1 MKRIINTF
9 LLLSFAIMAMAQ
21 TSFVVA
27 DKNGNSQ
34 LVQSLVFQQQQ
45 TADRF
50 SWKSDGSATGDIKDL
65 LFIARAKAELATA
78 SSNDVTEMLEQLS
91 GTGQADAEAIA
102 AALENNPNVEEAYTE
117 DGGNLIVKNI
127 DGEGDVVYPMYEMM
141 SPFSDIQI
149 PEQNNYSKQKRMPRK
164 ASKQYPKVAI
174 FNFFEDMNQ
183 YKVQNLITRNI
194 EWDFYLN
201 GYDVDYYT
209 PNNSDPSLRF
219 TYKNLGSVLYSS
231 KNYAAIII
239 MTHGAWVKGESC
251 LCTGE
256 LAGKNDKSLYN
267 WADKKYY
274 KRYPA
279 DIQAESNC
287 ILYLGIC
294 NGPGKD
300 GFNSMSPT
308 IGYTG
313 PTRMAQANAA
323 MMFYLML
330 NEGYNLKKA
339 VSALQ
344 PEPAPY
350 QNTEIYKSNNVDS
363 QMLES
368 ETYSERDYFE
378 DSSVHYW
385 LENKG
390 DYSRVHGRFDAN
402 GDKRPRFAW
411 IEYVPIICNDFDMME
426 AFYDYHHDNFP
437 SVKSI
442 TGVDEDGWFDVN
454 SYLRKLPENI
464 YICRIEGW
472 TKSEGKRMVEP
483 FMYRFRIVSENFKDN
498 SAEVED
504 TEESVSAPS
513 ILDSSSQQTEEINVA
528 TGVSSSFEIDG
539 YGGHSFWALSLDED
553 IAKVSVN
560 GTSLTVTGVTE
571 GTTYIGVQDYQNK
584 LIAVAKVNV
593 TTGGGASFDGQIVMT
608 RKVLIHHGGWYYNGG
623 YYRYP
628 TAILFFDNDKVL
640 TVGYYD
646 ADYWFGSYNNSEKGI
661 HVILS
666 NKTGDE
672 GNGAGDLDHQIK
684 DWYIAPNILDEWFTE
699 KLVIHTDGRVQ
710 YFLNDE
716 YKGEEVFD
724 ELNLSE
730 VSSFKLLFSPY
741 GWWTGHYTYMDD
753 FYLSTPVVTY
763 SDNFNDGIIDLNI
776 WKKPINPDGLREE
789 DGIIKMEQLRT
800 DQDFNLRIENV
811 PLTAGDDVPSYT
823 SCPDNNHP
831 HLIDLG
837 LPSGTLW
844 ACCNVG
850 ASKPEDLG
858 DHYAWG
864 ETYTKDV
871 YNWGTYEYSY
881 GTTSSCHDIGEEI
894 TGTEYDV
901 ATAKWG
907 SPWVIPSLTLCEEL
921 IDNCSSDWT
930 TESGVNGRRFTGP
943 NGASIFL
950 PAAGLHTY
958 DGASG
963 ADWEGVG
970 STGFYWSSTLSKNGM
985 YAAYGLSFYD
995 WSDAYCHDYS
1005 RNHGQSIRPVR
1016 KN

>member
-1 MKRIINTF
+1 MKRIINT
-9 LLLSFAIMAMAQ
+9 LLLLTVAVMTMAQ

-50 SWKSDGSATGDIKDL
+50 SWKSDGSANGDINDL

-78 SSNDVTEMLEQLS
+78 SNDDVAEMLEQLS
-91 GTGQADAEAIA
+91 GTGQADAGAIA

-209 PNNSDPSLRF
+209 PNNSDSSLRF

-274 KRYPA
+274 KRYPV

-368 ETYSERDYFE
+368 DTYSERDYIE
-378 DSSVHYW
+378 DHSVHYW

-390 DYSRVHGRFDAN
+390 DYSRAYGRFDTN
-402 GDKRPRFAW
+402 VGNLPRFAW
-411 IEYVPIICNDFDMME
+411 IEYVPIICSDYDMMQ

-437 SVKSI
+437 SVKTI
-442 TGVDEDGWFDVN
+442 TGVDDNGWFDVN

-464 YICRIEGW
+464 YICRMEDW

-483 FMYRFRIVSENFKDN
+483 FMYRFRIVSENFKEN

-513 ILDSSSQQTEEINVA
+513 IFDSSNQQTEEITVSA
-528 TGVSSSFEIDG
+528 GVSSSFEIDG
-539 YGGHSFWALSLDED
+539 YRGHSFWALSLDED

-560 GTSLTVTGVTE
+560 GTSLTVTGVME

-593 TTGGGASFDGQIVMT
+593 TEGGSFQNGQIVMT
-608 RKVLIHHGGWYYNGG
+608 RRLYVHHNDDYNYSGITFAFNNG
-623 YYRYP
+623 KNLDLRYFN
-628 TAILFFDNDKVL
+628 T
-640 TVGYYD
+640 
-646 ADYWFGSYNNSEKGI
+646 DYWQDWSHSIRGI
-661 HVILS
+661 YIMSS
-666 NKTGDE
+666 NADDNVNDYGDYHDANRHTKE
-672 GNGAGDLDHQIK
+672 
-684 DWYIAPNILDEWFTE
+684 WYIAPIILDEWFTE

-710 YFLNDE
+710 YYLNGK
-716 YKGEEVFD
+716 YMGEELFD
-724 ELNLSE
+724 DLNLSE
-730 VSSFKLLFSPY
+730 ASSFNLEMSPW
-741 GWWTGHYTYMDD
+741 GWWTGMYTYMDD
-753 FYLSTPVVTY
+753 FYLSTPSVSY
-763 SDNFNDGIIDLNI
+763 SDNFNDGVIDLSI
-776 WKKPINPDGLREE
+776 WKEPVNPDGVREE

-800 DQDFNLRIENV
+800 DQNFNLYIENV
-811 PLTAGDDVPSYT
+811 PLKGNGDVPSYT
-823 SCPDNNHP
+823 SCPDSHHP

-837 LPSGTLW
+837 LPSGTKW

-850 ASKPEDLG
+850 VQKPED
-858 DHYAWG
+858 
-864 ETYTKDV
+864 
-871 YNWGTYEYSY
+871 Y
-881 GTTSSCHDIGEEI
+881 GATSHGARLRRRAATFVIPTPTATAPPPATTSAR
-894 TGTEYDV
+894 T
-901 ATAKWG
+901 
-907 SPWVIPSLTLCEEL
+907 
-921 IDNCSSDWT
+921 
-930 TESGVNGRRFTGP
+930 
-943 NGASIFL
+943 L
-950 PAAGLHTY
+950 PAPSTMPPRPT
-958 DGASG
+958 GA
-963 ADWEGVG
+963 
-970 STGFYWSSTLSKNGM
+970 
-985 YAAYGLSFYD
+985 
-995 WSDAYCHDYS
+995 
-1005 RNHGQSIRPVR
+1005 VR
-1016 KN
+1016 G